1 MAKLAERL
9 NKREVKEVMKNGTKV
24 RERNLTFV
32 YERKDNLKVAF
43 VPVGVKKSVKRNRV
57 RRKIREIFFKLQEK
71 FKNMWVV
78 IIIPPLVEKR
88 KEEVIIE
95 DFEDFLRKVEDEKG
109 SALFN

>member
-32 YERKDNLKVAF
+32 YERKDKLKVAF

>member
-1 MAKLAERL
+1 MAKLKERL

-78 IIIPPLVEKR
+78 IIIPPFVEKR
-88 KEEVIIE
+88 REEVIVK
-95 DFEDFLRKVEDEKG
+95 DFEDFLRKVENEKG
-109 SALFN
+109 STLFN

>member
-1 MAKLAERL
+1 MAKLKERL

-32 YERKDNLKVAF
+32 YERKDKLKVAF